1 MCFYFKKDF
10 GAQDF
15 DSAQFACESKFPY
28 GSGQLFEPKSLSHLQ
43 QVKDKMTERS
53 MLNNVYLGID
63 DSANEGS
70 YVYSSD
76 GSPLVSDIES
86 LIFVTNG
93 CGSKNCDH
101 LYLSSGNMLITI
113 WGTYN
118 FVNLVCENVIPE
130 GTFCILVFLF
140 YN

>member
-1 MCFYFKKDF
+1 M
-10 GAQDF
+10 GAHDF
-15 DSAQFACESKFPY
+15 DSAQIACESKFPY

-43 QVKDKMTERS
+43 QVYDKMAERS
-53 MLNNVYLGID
+53 MNNVYVGID

-76 GSPLVSDIES
+76 GSPLVSNIES
-86 LIFVTNG
+86 RIVVIND

-101 LYLSSGNMLITI
+101 LYLTSGTVLYTI
-113 WGTYN
+113 WGTYS
-118 FVNLVCENVIPE
+118 FVSLVCENVIPE

-140 YN
+140 NN